1 MRPGA
6 DRPRHGNDGR
16 LRRTCLAT
24 LLLLVLPACDQTPSG
39 PCAEV
44 LQLLES
50 RRTELDLLIEQAE
63 SPDSEDG
70 TAFGPDERQDIQR
83 ARDEVA
89 EAEEEA
95 QEDDCR

>member
-1 MRPGA
+1 MKKPIA
-6 DRPRHGNDGR
+6 
-16 LRRTCLAT
+16 AMA
-24 LLLLVLPACDQTPSG
+24 LLLVLACNRAPSG

-50 RRTELDLLIEQAE
+50 RRTELDLLIEEAE

-70 TAFGPDERQDIQR
+70 TAFGPEERQDIQR
-83 ARDEVA
+83 AGDEVA

-95 QEDDCR
+95 KEDGCR